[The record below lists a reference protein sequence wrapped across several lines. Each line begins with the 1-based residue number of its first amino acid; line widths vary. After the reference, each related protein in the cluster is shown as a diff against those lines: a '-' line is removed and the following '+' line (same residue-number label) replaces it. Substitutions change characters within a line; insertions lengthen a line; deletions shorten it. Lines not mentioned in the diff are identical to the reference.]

1 MQKEMSSFVPVLRK
15 FREIFDIAADVKDSE
30 LNKCIQEADKL
41 DIKAALCGDTF
52 FSVSKDL
59 GGGKGMTDIPPG
71 TDSDSN
77 YSLDV
82 EIAGNTYNIVP
93 LYTILCYYAFVRYLR
108 AADQKSTSTGLKI
121 QQYGNS
127 VILPDYNKNKRWE
140 EERGKADA
148 FIEYFHE
155 VLELSKKTESPGDSG
170 CCDPVKPYR
179 VCFIT

>member
-1 MQKEMSSFVPVLRK
+1 MSSFAPVLKK
-15 FREIFDIAADVKDSE
+15 FRELFDIAADVKDIE
-30 LNKCIQEADKL
+30 INKSIQEADKL
-41 DIKAALCGDTF
+41 DIKIALCGDTF
-52 FSVSKDL
+52 FSVPSDL
-59 GGGKGMTDIPPG
+59 GGGDGMTDIPAG

-82 EIAGNTYNIVP
+82 VIDGNTYNIVP
-93 LYTILCYYAFVRYLR
+93 LSTILCYYAFVRYLK

-127 VILPDYNKNKRWE
+127 VVIPDYNKNKRWE

-148 FIEYFHE
+148 FIEDFHE
-155 VLELSKKTESPGDSG
+155 AWEKYKSVQNPPEDA
-170 CCDPVKPYR
+170 CCNPVKPYR

>member
-1 MQKEMSSFVPVLRK
+1 MSSFAPVLKK
-15 FREIFDIAADVKDSE
+15 FRELFDIAADVKDTE
-30 LNKCIQEADKL
+30 INKSIQEADKL
-41 DIKAALCGDTF
+41 DIKIALCGDTF
-52 FSVSKDL
+52 FSVSSDL
-59 GGGKGMTDIPPG
+59 GGGEGMTDIPAG

-82 EIAGNTYNIVP
+82 VIDGNTYNIVP
-93 LYTILCYYAFVRYLR
+93 LSTILCYYAFVRYLK

-127 VILPDYNKNKRWE
+127 VVIPDYNKNKRWE

-148 FIEYFHE
+148 FIEDFQAVYE
-155 VLELSKKTESPGDSG
+155 IYRSSQTPSEND
-170 CCDPVKPYR
+170 CCNPVKPYR

>member
-1 MQKEMSSFVPVLRK
+1 MSSFAPVLKK
-15 FREIFDIAADVKDSE
+15 FRELFDIAADVKDTE
-30 LNKCIQEADKL
+30 INKSIQEADKL
-41 DIKAALCGDTF
+41 DIKIALCGDTF
-52 FSVSKDL
+52 FSVPSDL
-59 GGGKGMTDIPPG
+59 GGGEGMTDIPAG

-82 EIAGNTYNIVP
+82 VIDGNTYNIVP
-93 LYTILCYYAFVRYLR
+93 LSTILCYYAFVRYLK

-127 VILPDYNKNKRWE
+127 VVIPDYNKNKRWE

-148 FIEYFHE
+148 FIKDFHDVWGKYKSVQNPPE
-155 VLELSKKTESPGDSG
+155 ES
-170 CCDPVKPYR
+170 CCNPVKPYR

>member
-1 MQKEMSSFVPVLRK
+1 MSSFAPVLKK
-15 FREIFDIAADVKDSE
+15 FRELFDIAADVKDIE
-30 LNKCIQEADKL
+30 INKSIQEADKL
-41 DIKAALCGDTF
+41 DIKIALCGDTF
-52 FSVSKDL
+52 FSVPSDL
-59 GGGKGMTDIPPG
+59 GGGDGMTDIPAG

-82 EIAGNTYNIVP
+82 VIDGKTYNIVP
-93 LYTILCYYAFVRYLR
+93 LSTILCYYAFVRYLK

-127 VILPDYNKNKRWE
+127 VVIPDYNKNKRWE

-148 FIEYFHE
+148 FIEDFHDVWE
-155 VLELSKKTESPGDSG
+155 KYKAANDPPEEA
-170 CCDPVKPYR
+170 CCNPVKPYR

>member
-1 MQKEMSSFVPVLRK
+1 MSSFAPVLKK
-15 FREIFDIAADVKDSE
+15 FRELFDIAADVKDTE
-30 LNKCIQEADKL
+30 INKSIQEADKL
-41 DIKAALCGDTF
+41 DIKIALCGDTF
-52 FSVSKDL
+52 FSVPSDL
-59 GGGKGMTDIPPG
+59 GGGEGMTDIPAG

-82 EIAGNTYNIVP
+82 VIDGNTYNIVP
-93 LYTILCYYAFVRYLR
+93 LSTILCYYAFVRYLK

-127 VILPDYNKNKRWE
+127 VVIPDYNKNKRWE

-148 FIEYFHE
+148 FIEDFHE
-155 VLELSKKTESPGDSG
+155 VWEKYKSVQNPPEDAR
-170 CCDPVKPYR
+170 CNPVKPYR

>member
-1 MQKEMSSFVPVLRK
+1 MSSFAPVLKK
-15 FREIFDIAADVKDSE
+15 FRELFDIAADVKDTE
-30 LNKCIQEADKL
+30 INKSIQEADKL
-41 DIKAALCGDTF
+41 DIKIALCGDTF
-52 FSVSKDL
+52 FSVPSDL
-59 GGGKGMTDIPPG
+59 GGGEGMTDIPAG

-77 YSLDV
+77 YALDV
-82 EIAGNTYNIVP
+82 VIDGKTYNIVP
-93 LYTILCYYAFVRYLR
+93 LSTILCYYAFVRYLK

-148 FIEYFHE
+148 FIEDFQAVYE
-155 VLELSKKTESPGDSG
+155 MYRNSQAPSEND
-170 CCDPVKPYR
+170 CCNPVKPYR

>member
-1 MQKEMSSFVPVLRK
+1 MSSFAPVLKK
-15 FREIFDIAADVKDSE
+15 FRELFDIAADVKDTE
-30 LNKCIQEADKL
+30 INKSIQEADKL
-41 DIKAALCGDTF
+41 DIKIALCGDTF
-52 FSVSKDL
+52 FSVPSDL
-59 GGGKGMTDIPPG
+59 GGGEGMTDIPAG

-82 EIAGNTYNIVP
+82 IIDGNTYNIVP
-93 LYTILCYYAFVRYLR
+93 LSTILCYYAFVRYLK

-127 VILPDYNKNKRWE
+127 VVIPDYNKNKRWE

-148 FIEYFHE
+148 FIEDFHE
-155 VLELSKKTESPGDSG
+155 VWEKYKSVQNPPEDAG
-170 CCDPVKPYR
+170 CNPVKPYR

>member
-1 MQKEMSSFVPVLRK
+1 MSNFVPVLKR
-15 FREIFDIAADVKDSE
+15 FREIFDIAADVKDTE
-30 LNKCIQEADKL
+30 INKCIQEADKL
-41 DIKAALCGDTF
+41 DIKVALCGDTF

-93 LYTILCYYAFVRYLR
+93 LSTILCYYAFVRYLK

-127 VILPDYNKNKRWE
+127 VVIPDYNKNKRWE

-148 FIEYFHE
+148 FIEDFHE
-155 VLELSKKTESPGDSG
+155 VWEKYKSVQNLPDES
-170 CCDPVKPYR
+170 CCNPVKPYR